1 MLTRLLRTWTQWVI
15 GHARL
20 VLALLLIS
28 TLGAAYFAV
37 SEFEMNSDTSRL
49 IRQNTEWRRTFD
61 AFVDAF
67 PQYDQN
73 TFVVVS
79 GSQPWVVSSVTQ
91 ALTREIK
98 AQDAIFKSV
107 YSPASVE
114 FADRNA
120 LLFLDP
126 DTLNDTVSKLAEAQP
141 FLTAIAVDQTLNS
154 VLQLVIG
161 ALDSN
166 EELPIGFAQMAD
178 ALNLAANRAL
188 DGSDKP
194 ISWRDELFQVD
205 QDKTFYQIIFI
216 KGQQNFGRDLPNAM
230 VIDELERTIAGLSH
244 PFKEDVEIRLT
255 GQVPLEHGEIVSAIN
270 SAQFAGTLAL
280 FILIVILVWG
290 VRSARIIAATYLAML
305 CGLIWTAAV
314 AMVTVGQFN
323 TISIIFLV
331 MFIGLGVDFAVHL
344 CLKYQES
351 RSQKAKSEALVE
363 TIVELGPAIIL
374 CGITSAIG
382 FLAFVPTEYIG
393 LREMGII
400 SGGGMIIAVITS
412 LTLIPAFF
420 AVARDPIPST
430 DLPFADALTTVVAD
444 NPKATV
450 YGTLALAIVLAAVA
464 SQATFDYSTLSLKDP
479 KSEAMTTLREL
490 HEQDIVTDYALTYLA
505 DDVSSA
511 EKSKRALL
519 QLDVVSE
526 VKTPR
531 DYLPKYQQE
540 NLLILEDALFFL
552 ESIFSATNSATR
564 FSDTDL
570 KNLLIELNA
579 AIGDARS
586 RENNP
591 MSASLQASLIDLE
604 ISVDQLIN
612 GEPKSRELLT
622 DLIVPPIKAEIE
634 WLKVALTPSE
644 VTLNDLPSDMHDR
657 LIAADGTAV
666 VSVTPAMDVLPVE
679 AMREFTEAVMAIAP
693 NVTGRPVLDLGIGDI
708 VITAFMTALGIAV
721 ITIFIILVMTLHS
734 ILDSV
739 LVFIPLVMTAM
750 VALALSV
757 LADLPLNMANVIVI
771 PLIFGLG
778 VDNGIH
784 MVKRYHQSASVAA
797 LMHSSTPKAVFLS
810 NLTTTGTFCALSF
823 STHQGIY
830 SIGVL
835 LTVALCA
842 LMLLTLVS
850 LPAMLAIF
858 SPLRLRCSL
867 PTHKTTHE
875 P

>member
-1 MLTRLLRTWTQWVI
+1 MLTRLLRTWTRWVI

-20 VLALLLIS
+20 VLALLFIS

-37 SEFEMNSDTSRL
+37 SAFEMNSDTSRL
-49 IRQNTEWRRTFD
+49 IRQDTEWRRTFD

-79 GSQPWVVSSVTQ
+79 GSQPWVVSSVTR
-91 ALTREIK
+91 ALTSEIK
-98 AQDAIFKSV
+98 AQDAIFQSV
-107 YSPASVE
+107 YSPASSE
-114 FADRNA
+114 FVDRNA

-126 DTLNDTVSKLAEAQP
+126 DTLNDTVSRLAEVQP
-141 FLTAIAVDQTLNS
+141 FLTAIAGDQTLNS
-154 VLQLVIG
+154 VLQLVIDS
-161 ALDSN
+161 LDSD
-166 EELPIGFAQMAD
+166 EELPIGFAQIAD

-205 QDKTFYQIIFI
+205 HDKTFYQIIFI

-230 VIDELERTIAGLSH
+230 VIGQLEQTIAGLSH

-270 SAQFAGTLAL
+270 SAQLAGTLAL
-280 FILIVILVWG
+280 LILIVILVWG

-305 CGLIWTAAV
+305 CGLTWTAAL

-351 RSQKAKSEALVE
+351 RSQTAKSEALVE
-363 TIVELGPAIIL
+363 TTVELGPAIIL

-400 SGGGMIIAVITS
+400 SGGGMIIAVIIS

-430 DLPFADALTTVVAD
+430 DLSFADALTTVVAG
-444 NPKATV
+444 NPKAIA
-450 YGTLALAIVLAAVA
+450 YSTLLLAVVLAAVA

-479 KSEAMTTLREL
+479 KSEAMKTLREL
-490 HEQDIVTDYALTYLA
+490 HEQNIVTDYALTYLA
-505 DDVSSA
+505 DDASSA

-531 DYLPKYQQE
+531 DYLPRDQQE
-540 NLLILEDALFFL
+540 KFFILEDALFFL
-552 ESIFSATNSATR
+552 ESMFSATNNNLNNNPTG
-564 FSDTDL
+564 FSDADL
-570 KNLLIELNA
+570 KSQLIELSA
-579 AIGDARS
+579 ALGKAHSIG
-586 RENNP
+586 NNP
-591 MSASLQASLIDLE
+591 ASLQASLIDLE
-604 ISVDQLIN
+604 MSVEALVN
-612 GEPKSRELLT
+612 AEPKSRELLT
-622 DLIVPPIKAEIE
+622 DLIVLPLKAEID
-634 WLKVALTPSE
+634 WLKVALTPGE
-644 VTLNDLPSDMHDR
+644 VTLNDLPSDMRER

-666 VSVTPAMDVLPVE
+666 ISVTPAMDVLHLE

-721 ITIFIILVMTLHS
+721 ITIFMVLVMTLDS
-734 ILDSV
+734 VLDSV

-750 VALALSV
+750 VALAFSV
-757 LADLPLNMANVIVI
+757 LADMPLNMANVIVI

-784 MVKRYHQSASVAA
+784 MVKRYHQSANVAA

-810 NLTTTGTFCALSF
+810 NLTTIGPFCALSF

-842 LMLLTLVS
+842 LVVLTLVS

-858 SPLRLRCSL
+858 SPLRPQTR
-867 PTHKTTHE
+867 
-875 P
+875 